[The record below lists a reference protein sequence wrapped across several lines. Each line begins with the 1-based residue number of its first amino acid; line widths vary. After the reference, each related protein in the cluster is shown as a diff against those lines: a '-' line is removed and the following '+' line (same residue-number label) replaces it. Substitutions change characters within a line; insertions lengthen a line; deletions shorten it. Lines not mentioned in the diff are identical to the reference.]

1 MELNNILLMA
11 GNGAAGGAGQS
22 SGYQQLIMIGLIIAV
37 FYFFFI
43 RPQQKK
49 NKEIQKFRK
58 SLAKGD
64 KVVTLGGIHG
74 KVLEISDKTV
84 IIEVEGQNR
93 LKVNKDA
100 INKEGSEQQPIQK

>member
-11 GNGAAGGAGQS
+11 QSGAEGAGQGG
-22 SGYQQLIMIGLIIAV
+22 GYQQLIMIGLIIAV

-64 KVVTLGGIHG
+64 RVVTLGGIHG
-74 KVLEISDKTV
+74 KVLEISEKTV

-100 INKEGSEQQPIQK
+100 INKEGSEQQPLQK

>member
-1 MELNNILLMA
+1 MNLLNILLMA
-11 GNGAAGGAGQS
+11 GGQQGGQQQS
-22 SGYQQLIMIGLIIAV
+22 PYSGLIMMVLIIAV

-49 NKEIQKFRK
+49 NKEIQNFRK
-58 SLAKGD
+58 SLQKGD
-64 KVVTLGGIHG
+64 KVVTIGGIHG
-74 KVLEISDKTV
+74 KVLEVKDTTV

-100 INKEGSEQQPIQK
+100 ITKDGAGGMQQR

>member
-1 MELNNILLMA
+1 MNLNNILLMA
-11 GNGAAGGAGQS
+11 SSGAGGAEKGG
-22 SGYQQLIMIGLIIAV
+22 GYQQIIMIGLIIAV

-49 NKEIQKFRK
+49 TKEIQKFRK

-64 KVVTLGGIHG
+64 RVVTLGGIHG
-74 KVLEISDKTV
+74 KVLEIGEKTV

-100 INKEGSEQQPIQK
+100 INKEGSEQQPLQK